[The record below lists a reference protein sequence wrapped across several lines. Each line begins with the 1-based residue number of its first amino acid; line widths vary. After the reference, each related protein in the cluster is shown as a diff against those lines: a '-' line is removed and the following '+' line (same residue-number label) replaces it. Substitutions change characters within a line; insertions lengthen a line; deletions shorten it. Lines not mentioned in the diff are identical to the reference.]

1 MFPGFP
7 SRLKRELKQLYVV
20 KVLKGDMANL
30 KVRQCSV

>member
-7 SRLKRELKQLYVV
+7 SRLERELKQLYVV
-20 KVLKGDMANL
+20 KVLKGDM